1 MRGGSVHFGNG
12 LKTGGNKLQN
22 SCVPARIPIRI
33 IIAIGRGISQ
43 LGIKTYSLAGGNMF
57 SPAWP
62 IIKPGRNA
70 WRSAKAEK
78 LAFLIDAEDYFRR
91 LDRMLRRA
99 ERSIFIIGWDFNPD
113 IRLLPRDPDSPTLGQ
128 LLRQLVEKKPK
139 LQIHI
144 LVWGMGPV
152 YSSKTLK
159 MFGKMEWSNHPR
171 LRLELD
177 FDHPLRASH
186 HQKLVAIDD
195 RLAFVGGIDLTARRW
210 DDRSHAAV
218 NPLRREPGGGA
229 YGPVHDTQAI
239 VSGAPARLVGDIARR
254 RWKRAVHEA
263 IEPTDPAQ
271 LSAETP
277 WPDDLKPALTD
288 CNTALALTEPWKWKG
303 RRGHREAIRLT
314 HDALKAAEH
323 HLYIET
329 QYLASFGVARTL
341 ARRLRKA
348 TGPEVVIVVTQET
361 HGLLEEMMM
370 GSNRNRLI
378 RRLKRADRYNRL
390 RVFYAAVPRDDGK
403 GEEQEIVV
411 HSKLI
416 IADDRFVR
424 VGSSNL
430 NNRSEGLDTE
440 CDLAAESADPAG
452 RAAIAAFRNDL
463 IAEHLDAE
471 PWQVAIV
478 ISETGSMLAAIDR
491 LNIKPR
497 GLRNFQLDVAKG
509 ETSSLFGTGFLDP
522 KQPFWPIPEI
532 RNGLRRLFGRFLQH
546 RSL

>member
-1 MRGGSVHFGNG
+1 
-12 LKTGGNKLQN
+12 
-22 SCVPARIPIRI
+22 
-33 IIAIGRGISQ
+33 
-43 LGIKTYSLAGGNMF
+43 
-57 SPAWP
+57 
-62 IIKPGRNA
+62 
-70 WRSAKAEK
+70 
-78 LAFLIDAEDYFRR
+78 
-91 LDRMLRRA
+91 
-99 ERSIFIIGWDFNPD
+99 
-113 IRLLPRDPDSPTLGQ
+113 
-128 LLRQLVEKKPK
+128 
-139 LQIHI
+139 
-144 LVWGMGPV
+144 
-152 YSSKTLK
+152 
-159 MFGKMEWSNHPR
+159 
-171 LRLELD
+171 
-177 FDHPLRASH
+177 
-186 HQKLVAIDD
+186 
-195 RLAFVGGIDLTARRW
+195 
-210 DDRSHAAV
+210 
-218 NPLRREPGGGA
+218 
-229 YGPVHDTQAI
+229 
-239 VSGAPARLVGDIARR
+239 
-254 RWKRAVHEA
+254 
-263 IEPTDPAQ
+263 
-271 LSAETP
+271 
-277 WPDDLKPALTD
+277 
-288 CNTALALTEPWKWKG
+288 
-303 RRGHREAIRLT
+303 
-314 HDALKAAEH
+314 
-323 HLYIET
+323 
-329 QYLASFGVARTL
+329 
-341 ARRLRKA
+341 
-348 TGPEVVIVVTQET
+348 
-361 HGLLEEMMM
+361 MM